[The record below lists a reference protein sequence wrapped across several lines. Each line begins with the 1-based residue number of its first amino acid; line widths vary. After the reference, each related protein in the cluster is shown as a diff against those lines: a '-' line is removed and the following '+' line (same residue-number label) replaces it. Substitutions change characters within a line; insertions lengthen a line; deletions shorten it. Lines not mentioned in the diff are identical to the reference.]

1 MRKVLIVT
9 VLTGILAGAAGPGS
23 ANPLLE
29 TWDTTVVPDGS
40 YSIRVRVVDKTGN
53 YREIFANGVLVA
65 NTAPTA
71 TRVPT
76 STPAPT
82 ETYTPAATPT
92 FSVPTAPL
100 AQPSPTP
107 TLARPTRSALPEGV
121 DPTEWRQSICLGAQL
136 MAALLVVLG
145 SLMLFEGEAPESRL
159 GWQVLLPTLLA
170 VCTFFTAVAL
180 VVFRAQR
187 AKPRTGPAGLVG
199 EIGFAKTALTPEGK
213 VFVHGELWNAV
224 GRSPLPEGSRVR
236 VMKVTGLR
244 LEVEAVETDRPRG

>member
-1 MRKVLIVT
+1 MAVESTASMKRVC
-9 VLTGILAGAAGPGS
+9 ILALLLAILLGSLWTAVAALPAQQALSRIASPGENSVVRGIVPIVGS
-23 ANPLLE
+23 AVDVQFWKYEVHYAPYPNPLQQWTAIGGVHEAPVTDGLLE

-136 MAALLVVLG
+136 MAALLVVLA
-145 SLMLFEGEAPESRL
+145 LIFLLRRLF
-159 GWQVLLPTLLA
+159 
-170 VCTFFTAVAL
+170 
-180 VVFRAQR
+180 
-187 AKPRTGPAGLVG
+187 
-199 EIGFAKTALTPEGK
+199 
-213 VFVHGELWNAV
+213 
-224 GRSPLPEGSRVR
+224 
-236 VMKVTGLR
+236 
-244 LEVEAVETDRPRG
+244 